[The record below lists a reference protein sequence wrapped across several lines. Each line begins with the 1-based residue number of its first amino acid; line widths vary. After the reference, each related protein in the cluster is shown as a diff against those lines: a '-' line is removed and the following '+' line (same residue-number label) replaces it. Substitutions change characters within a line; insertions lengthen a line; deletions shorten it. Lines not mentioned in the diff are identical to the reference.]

1 MRSKKE
7 IEDSIKKNWNETPGK
22 GILSE
27 EIRLRMWKNIE
38 KATIRRKKR
47 TYRWIAA
54 ACIAFLLSVAGYQS
68 LFYTSFSSSKTIV
81 STKTFPQDIRLL
93 RLPDG
98 SRIWVNQNTEIEY
111 PEQFASNERVISLK
125 GEAFF
130 EVARDTLRPF
140 IITSGEIRTTVLGTS
155 FNVKAYKGIAPEV
168 HVRSGKVKVESSQNT
183 VYLEKGFAGIFNAGS
198 KKINKQKSG
207 ILEPEWK
214 KTLLDVDGIT
224 LEQVIEKL
232 QPIQPF
238 IVKYTDDNLKNL
250 RIKGTLDTRHGLAEV
265 LKTLSFALGLEI
277 NPVDN
282 GTYSISKLKI

>member
-7 IEDSIKKNWNETPGK
+7 IENSINEDWDETPGK
-22 GILSE
+22 GILAE

-47 TYRWIAA
+47 SYRWIAA

-68 LFYTSFSSSKTIV
+68 LYYTSFSSSKNIV

-111 PEQFASNERVISLK
+111 PKQFASNERVISLK

-130 EVARDTLRPF
+130 EVARDTSRPF

-155 FNVKAYKGIAPEV
+155 FNVKA
-168 HVRSGKVKVESSQNT
+168 
-183 VYLEKGFAGIFNAGS
+183 
-198 KKINKQKSG
+198 
-207 ILEPEWK
+207 
-214 KTLLDVDGIT
+214 
-224 LEQVIEKL
+224 
-232 QPIQPF
+232 
-238 IVKYTDDNLKNL
+238 
-250 RIKGTLDTRHGLAEV
+250 
-265 LKTLSFALGLEI
+265 LSLI
-277 NPVDN
+277 H
-282 GTYSISKLKI
+282 I